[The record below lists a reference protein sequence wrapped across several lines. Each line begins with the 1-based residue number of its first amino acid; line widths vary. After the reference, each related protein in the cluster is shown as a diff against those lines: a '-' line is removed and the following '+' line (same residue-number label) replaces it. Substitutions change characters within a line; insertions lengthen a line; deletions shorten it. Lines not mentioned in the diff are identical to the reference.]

1 MIGMT
6 RAALKIADVYAV
18 DPERKALMPEPT
30 FPAVRYAGTRNMKA
44 VSLGGQTGAGFVPEG
59 EVAGKPSP
67 SRGQGGRSRAVR
79 LKGLSVK
86 ATLRLAFAVLLIGT
100 LAIGVFSLT
109 QISRLNASAQSIY
122 DQGHVASRAAEEA
135 RGHMLRASRAQKM
148 LLTATTAKERDDLG
162 ADIDKGLSGL
172 ASELGTLQ
180 QYVDTSD
187 AKAVDQQKKFAAAVA
202 VWSGHLRDFV
212 TLVKAQPLDLSQMN
226 WQVGTQ
232 DVSLL
237 VETGK
242 LEKLVDELVAQRGT
256 AAKATI
262 EASGFIF
269 HSSFVMIA
277 VMTVA
282 LIALAFG
289 ISEWVVRRLAGQ
301 LGGEPAYAKEIASR
315 IAAGDLSNQIVLGRK
330 DKSSMLYA
338 LHDMQSGLA
347 TTVSDIASSADAIA
361 TASGEISMGNLD
373 LSQRTEQQA
382 MALERT
388 ASSME
393 QLTSTVRQ
401 NADNAKQASTLANNA
416 SEIAEKGG
424 DVVSRVVATMNEIN
438 DSARSIGDIIG
449 VIEGIAFQTNILA
462 LNAAVEAA
470 RAGEEGRGFSVVAA
484 EVRNLAQRSAAAAK
498 EIKGLISTS
507 VERVSNGSTLAQDA
521 GQTMDEVVKAVKR
534 VTDIMGEISAAS
546 SEQSAGIEEINLA
559 VTQMDSGTQQN
570 AALVEQATA
579 AARSLDDQARG
590 LKQMVGKFRL

>member
-1 MIGMT
+1 
-6 RAALKIADVYAV
+6 
-18 DPERKALMPEPT
+18 
-30 FPAVRYAGTRNMKA
+30 MKA
-44 VSLGGQTGAGFVPEG
+44 VSLGSQSGVGFV
-59 EVAGKPSP
+59 AGREPAGGSSP
-67 SRGQGGRSRAVR
+67 SRKPVGR

-86 ATLRLAFAVLLIGT
+86 TMLRLAFAVLLIGT
-100 LAIGVFSLT
+100 LAIGVFALT
-109 QISRLNASAQSIY
+109 QVSRLNASAQSIY

-135 RGHMLRASRAQKM
+135 RGYVLRASRAQKM
-148 LLTATTAKERDDLG
+148 LLTATTAKERDELG
-162 ADIDKGLSGL
+162 ADIDKDLSGI
-172 ASELGTLQ
+172 STQMSSLQ
-180 QYVDTSD
+180 QYVDMTD
-187 AKAVDQQKKFAAAVA
+187 AAQVEQQKKFAAAVA
-202 VWSGHLRDFV
+202 TWSGHLRDFV

-226 WQVGTQ
+226 WQVGMQ

-237 VETGK
+237 VETEK
-242 LEKLVDELVAQRGT
+242 LEKMVDILVEQRSV

-262 EASGFIF
+262 EASAFIY
-269 HSSFVMIA
+269 HSSYVMMA
-277 VMTVA
+277 AMTIG
-282 LIALAFG
+282 LIVLAFA
-289 ISEWVVRRLAGQ
+289 ISEWVVRRLARQ
-301 LGGEPAYAKEIASR
+301 LGGEPVYAMEIASR
-315 IAAGDLSNQIVLGRK
+315 IAAGDLSNRIALARN
-330 DKSSMLYA
+330 DRSSMLSA
-338 LHDMQSGLA
+338 LHDMQGGLS
-347 TTVSDIASSADAIA
+347 TTVSDIAASADAIA

-424 DVVSRVVATMNEIN
+424 AVVGRVVATMNEIN
-438 DSARSIGDIIG
+438 ASAKSIGDIIG

-484 EVRNLAQRSAAAAK
+484 EVRNLAQRSAGAAK

-507 VERVSNGSTLAQDA
+507 VERVGNGSTLAEDA

-546 SEQSAGIEEINLA
+546 AEQSSGIEEINLA
-559 VTQMDSGTQQN
+559 VTQMDAGTQQN

-579 AARSLDDQARG
+579 AARSLDDQAKA
-590 LKQMVGKFRL
+590 LKVMVGKFRLHV

>member
-1 MIGMT
+1 
-6 RAALKIADVYAV
+6 
-18 DPERKALMPEPT
+18 
-30 FPAVRYAGTRNMKA
+30 MKA
-44 VSLGGQTGAGFVPEG
+44 VSLGGRTGAGFVPEG
-59 EVAGKPSP
+59 EAAGKPSP
-67 SRGQGGRSRAVR
+67 SRGRGSRPRAAR

-109 QISRLNASAQSIY
+109 QISRLNASTQSIY
-122 DQGHVASRAAEEA
+122 DQGHVASLAAEEA
-135 RGHMLRASRAQKM
+135 RGHTLRASRAQKM
-148 LLTATTAKERDDLG
+148 LLTATTAKERDELG
-162 ADIDKGLSGL
+162 ADIDKALSGL
-172 ASELGTLQ
+172 AAQLGTLQ
-180 QYVDTSD
+180 HYVDASD
-187 AKAVDQQKKFAAAVA
+187 AKAVDQQKKFAAAVT

-226 WQVGTQ
+226 WQVGMQ

-242 LEKLVDELVAQRGT
+242 LEKLVDELVEQRGT

-262 EASGFIF
+262 QASGFIY
-269 HSSFVMIA
+269 HSSFVMIT
-277 VMTVA
+277 VTTVA

-315 IAAGDLSNQIVLGRK
+315 IAAGDLSNQIALGRK
-330 DKSSMLYA
+330 DTSSMLYA

-373 LSQRTEQQA
+373 LSQRTELQA

-401 NADNAKQASTLANNA
+401 NADNAKQASSLANTA

-424 DVVSRVVATMNEIN
+424 EVVSRVVATMNEIN

-484 EVRNLAQRSAAAAK
+484 EVRNLAQRSASAAK

-507 VERVSNGSTLAQDA
+507 VQRVSNGSTLAQDA

>member
-1 MIGMT
+1 
-6 RAALKIADVYAV
+6 
-18 DPERKALMPEPT
+18 
-30 FPAVRYAGTRNMKA
+30 MKA
-44 VSLGGQTGAGFVPEG
+44 VSPGSPRGAGFE
-59 EVAGKPSP
+59 AGAGRDAKAGAKPARAP
-67 SRGQGGRSRAVR
+67 KHRGM
-79 LKGLSVK
+79 SVK
-86 ATLRLAFAVLLIGT
+86 TTLRLAFAVLLVGT
-100 LAIGVFSLT
+100 LLIGVFSLT

-122 DQGHVASRAAEEA
+122 DQGHIASRAAEEA

-148 LLTATTAKERDDLG
+148 LLTATTAKERDELG
-162 ADIDKGLSGL
+162 VDIDQAL
-172 ASELGTLQ
+172 AGMTTQLATLQ
-180 QYVDTSD
+180 QYADTSD
-187 AKAVDQQKKFAAAVA
+187 ARALAQQKAFAAAITA
-202 VWSGHLRDFV
+202 WSGHLRDFV

-232 DVSLL
+232 DISLL

-262 EASGFIF
+262 DASGFIF
-269 HSSFVMIA
+269 HASFVMIA
-277 VMTVA
+277 LMTLG
-282 LIALAFG
+282 LIVLAFG

-301 LGGEPAYAKEIASR
+301 LGGEPGYAKEIASR
-315 IAAGDLSNQIVLGRK
+315 IAAGDLSNRIVLAKK
-330 DKSSMLYA
+330 DQSSMLYA

-347 TTVSDIASSADAIA
+347 TTVADIASSADAIA
-361 TASGEISMGNLD
+361 TASGEIAMGNLD

-401 NADNAKQASTLANNA
+401 NADNAKQARTLADNA

-424 DVVSRVVATMNEIN
+424 AVVNRVVATMNEIN

-484 EVRNLAQRSAAAAK
+484 EVRNLAQRSATAAK
-498 EIKGLISTS
+498 EIKGLIDTS
-507 VERVSNGSTLAQDA
+507 VERVSNGSTLARDA

-590 LKQMVGKFRL
+590 LKVVVGKFRV

>member
-1 MIGMT
+1 
-6 RAALKIADVYAV
+6 
-18 DPERKALMPEPT
+18 
-30 FPAVRYAGTRNMKA
+30 MKA
-44 VSLGGQTGAGFVPEG
+44 VSLGSQPGVGFVPGG
-59 EVAGKPSP
+59 EPAGGSSP
-67 SRGQGGRSRAVR
+67 SRKPVGRF
-79 LKGLSVK
+79 KGLSVK
-86 ATLRLAFAVLLIGT
+86 GMLRLAFAVLLIGT

-109 QISRLNASAQSIY
+109 QVSRLNASAQSIY

-135 RGHMLRASRAQKM
+135 RGYVLRASRAQKM
-148 LLTATTAKERDDLG
+148 LLTATTAKERDELG
-162 ADIDKGLSGL
+162 ADIDKGLSGI
-172 ASELGTLQ
+172 STQMTTLQ

-187 AKAVDQQKKFAAAVA
+187 AAQVEQQKKFAAAVA
-202 VWSGHLRDFV
+202 TWSGHLRDFV

-226 WQVGTQ
+226 WQVGMQ

-237 VETGK
+237 VETDK
-242 LEKLVDELVAQRGT
+242 LEKMVDALVEQRSV

-262 EASGFIF
+262 EASAFIY
-269 HSSFVMIA
+269 HSSFVMMA
-277 VMTVA
+277 TMTIG
-282 LIALAFG
+282 LIVLAFA
-289 ISEWVVRRLAGQ
+289 ISEWVVRRLARQ
-301 LGGEPAYAKEIASR
+301 LGGEPVYAKEIASR
-315 IAAGDLSNQIVLGRK
+315 IAAGDLSNRIALARN
-330 DKSSMLYA
+330 DSSSMLSA
-338 LHDMQSGLA
+338 LHDMQSGLS
-347 TTVSDIASSADAIA
+347 TTVSDIAASADAIA

-424 DVVSRVVATMNEIN
+424 AVVGRVVATMNEIN
-438 DSARSIGDIIG
+438 ASAKSIGDIIG

-484 EVRNLAQRSAAAAK
+484 EVRNLAQRSAGAAK

-546 SEQSAGIEEINLA
+546 AEQSSGIEEINLA
-559 VTQMDSGTQQN
+559 VTQMDAGTQQN

-579 AARSLDDQARG
+579 AARSLDDQAKA
-590 LKQMVGKFRL
+590 LKVMVGKFRLHV

>member
-1 MIGMT
+1 
-6 RAALKIADVYAV
+6 
-18 DPERKALMPEPT
+18 
-30 FPAVRYAGTRNMKA
+30 MKA
-44 VSLGGQTGAGFVPEG
+44 VSLGSQPGAGFVQKG
-59 EVAGKPSP
+59 EPAAGASQVSQPRVRS
-67 SRGQGGRSRAVR
+67 GQA
-79 LKGLSVK
+79 KGMSVK
-86 ATLRLAFAVLLIGT
+86 TTLRLAFAVLLVGT

-109 QISRLNASAQSIY
+109 QISRLNGASRSIY
-122 DQGHVASRAAEEA
+122 DQGHVASRAAEEV
-135 RGHMLRASRAQKM
+135 RGYVLRASRAQKM

-162 ADIDKGLSGL
+162 ADIDKGLTAISTEL
-172 ASELGTLQ
+172 ATLQ
-180 QYVDTSD
+180 RYSDPSD
-187 AKAVDQQKKFAAAVA
+187 AKAVALQKTFTASVG

-212 TLVKAQPLDLSQMN
+212 KLVKAQPLDLSQMN

-242 LEKLVDELVAQRGT
+242 LEKLVDDLVAQRGT

-262 EASGFIF
+262 DASAFIF

-277 VMTVA
+277 GMTVA
-282 LIALAFG
+282 LIVLAFA
-289 ISEWVVRRLAGQ
+289 ISEWVVRRLARQ
-301 LGGEPAYAKEIASR
+301 LGGEPVYAKEIASR
-315 IAAGDLSNQIVLGRK
+315 IASGDLSNQIALGRH
-330 DKSSMLYA
+330 DTSSMLSA
-338 LHDMQSGLA
+338 LRDMQSGLSS
-347 TTVSDIASSADAIA
+347 TVSGIAASAEAIAS
-361 TASGEISMGNLD
+361 ASGEISMGNLD

-393 QLTSTVRQ
+393 ELTSTVRQ
-401 NADNAKQASTLANNA
+401 NADNAKQASTLAYNA
-416 SEIAEKGG
+416 SAIAEKGG
-424 DVVSRVVATMNEIN
+424 AVVGRVVETMGKINE
-438 DSARSIGDIIG
+438 SAKSIGDIIG

-470 RAGEEGRGFSVVAA
+470 RAGEEGRGFSVVAG

-498 EIKGLISTS
+498 EIKTLINAS

-546 SEQSAGIEEINLA
+546 AEQSAGIEEINLA
-559 VTQMDSGTQQN
+559 VTQMDAGTQQN

-579 AARSLDDQARG
+579 AARSLDDQARA
-590 LKQMVGKFRL
+590 LKQMVGKFSLGG

>member
-1 MIGMT
+1 
-6 RAALKIADVYAV
+6 
-18 DPERKALMPEPT
+18 
-30 FPAVRYAGTRNMKA
+30 MKA
-44 VSLGGQTGAGFVPEG
+44 VSLGSQPGAGFVPEG
-59 EVAGKPSP
+59 EPAAGASQV
-67 SRGQGGRSRAVR
+67 SHRRARSGQT
-79 LKGLSVK
+79 KGMSVK
-86 ATLRLAFAVLLIGT
+86 TTLRFAFAVLLVGT

-109 QISRLNASAQSIY
+109 QISRLNGASRSIY
-122 DQGHVASRAAEEA
+122 DQGHVASRAAEEV
-135 RGHMLRASRAQKM
+135 RGYVLRASRAQKM
-148 LLTATTAKERDDLG
+148 LLTATTAKERDELG
-162 ADIDKGLSGL
+162 SDIDKGLTAIGTEL
-172 ASELGTLQ
+172 ATLQ
-180 QYVDTSD
+180 RYSDPSD
-187 AKAVDQQKKFAAAVA
+187 AKAVALQKTFTASVG

-212 TLVKAQPLDLSQMN
+212 KLVKAQPLDLSQMN

-242 LEKLVDELVAQRGT
+242 LEKLVDDLVAQRGT

-262 EASGFIF
+262 DASAFIF

-277 VMTVA
+277 GMTVA
-282 LIALAFG
+282 LIVLAFA
-289 ISEWVVRRLAGQ
+289 ISEWVVRRLARQ
-301 LGGEPAYAKEIASR
+301 LGGEPVYAKEIASR
-315 IAAGDLSNQIVLGRK
+315 IASGDLSNQIALGRH
-330 DKSSMLYA
+330 DTSSMLSA
-338 LHDMQSGLA
+338 LRDMQSGLSS
-347 TTVSDIASSADAIA
+347 TVSGIAASAEAIAS
-361 TASGEISMGNLD
+361 ASGEISMGNLD

-393 QLTSTVRQ
+393 ELTSTVRQ
-401 NADNAKQASTLANNA
+401 NADNAKQASTLAYNA

-424 DVVSRVVATMNEIN
+424 AVVGRVVETMGKINE
-438 DSARSIGDIIG
+438 SAKSIGDIIG

-470 RAGEEGRGFSVVAA
+470 RAGEEGRGFSVVAG

-498 EIKGLISTS
+498 EIKTLINAS

-546 SEQSAGIEEINLA
+546 AEQSAGIEEINLA
-559 VTQMDSGTQQN
+559 VTQMDAGTQQN

-579 AARSLDDQARG
+579 AARSLDDQARA
-590 LKQMVGKFRL
+590 LKQMVGKFSLGG

>member
-1 MIGMT
+1 
-6 RAALKIADVYAV
+6 
-18 DPERKALMPEPT
+18 
-30 FPAVRYAGTRNMKA
+30 MK
-44 VSLGGQTGAGFVPEG
+44 VISPGGQTGAGFVPDAQA
-59 EVAGKPSP
+59 AGKSP

-79 LKGLSVK
+79 LKGLPVRVM
-86 ATLRLAFAVLLIGT
+86 LRLAFAVLLIGT
-100 LAIGVFSLT
+100 LLIGVFSLT
-109 QISRLNASAQSIY
+109 QISRLNASTQSIY

-135 RGHMLRASRAQKM
+135 RGYMLRASRAQKT
-148 LLTATTAKERDDLG
+148 LLTATTAKERDELG
-162 ADIDKGLSGL
+162 ADIDKGLAGL
-172 ASELGTLQ
+172 GAQLGTLQ
-180 QYVDTSD
+180 QYVDSSD

-202 VWSGHLRDFV
+202 IWSGHLRDFV

-262 EASGFIF
+262 DASGFIY

-277 VMTVA
+277 VMTLG
-282 LIALAFG
+282 LIVLAFG
-289 ISEWVVRRLAGQ
+289 ISEWVVRRLARQ

-315 IAAGDLSNQIVLGRK
+315 IAAGDLTNRIALIRN
-330 DKSSMLYA
+330 DRSSMLYA
-338 LHDMQSGLA
+338 LHDMQGGLA
-347 TTVSDIASSADAIA
+347 TTVSDIAASADAIA
-361 TASGEISMGNLD
+361 TASGEISMGNQD

-393 QLTSTVRQ
+393 QLTSTVSQ

-424 DVVSRVVATMNEIN
+424 EVVSRVVATMNEIN

-498 EIKGLISTS
+498 EIKGLIGAS

-590 LKQMVGKFRL
+590 LKEMVGKFRL

>member
-1 MIGMT
+1 
-6 RAALKIADVYAV
+6 
-18 DPERKALMPEPT
+18 MPEPT
-30 FPAVRYAGTRNMKA
+30 FPAALNVGTGNMKA
-44 VSLGGQTGAGFVPEG
+44 VSLGSQTGTGFVSEG
-59 EVAGKPSP
+59 EAAGKPP
-67 SRGQGGRSRAVR
+67 RGQSSRSRAVK

-86 ATLRLAFAVLLIGT
+86 AMLRLAFAVLLVGT
-100 LAIGVFSLT
+100 LLIGVFSLT
-109 QISRLNASAQSIY
+109 QISRLNASTQSIY

-148 LLTATTAKERDDLG
+148 LLTATTAKERDELG
-162 ADIDKGLSGL
+162 TDIEAGLTGL
-172 ASELGTLQ
+172 AAQLGTLQ

-187 AKAVDQQKKFAAAVA
+187 AKAVDQQKKFAAAVTL
-202 VWSGHLRDFV
+202 WSGHLRDFV

-242 LEKLVDELVAQRGT
+242 LEKMVDELVAQRGT

-262 EASGFIF
+262 EASGFIY

-277 VMTVA
+277 VATLG
-282 LIALAFG
+282 LIVLAFG

-315 IAAGDLSNQIVLGRK
+315 IAAGDLSVEIALGRK
-330 DKSSMLYA
+330 DKSSMLFA

-347 TTVSDIASSADAIA
+347 TTVADIASSADAIA

-424 DVVSRVVATMNEIN
+424 AVVSRVVATMNAIN

-570 AALVEQATA
+570 AALVEEATA

-590 LKQMVGKFRL
+590 LKVMVGKFRL

>member
-1 MIGMT
+1 
-6 RAALKIADVYAV
+6 
-18 DPERKALMPEPT
+18 
-30 FPAVRYAGTRNMKA
+30 MKT
-44 VSLGGQTGAGFVPEG
+44 VSLGNQPGAKPGAG
-59 EVAGKPSP
+59 AGANRERAGGGSP
-67 SRGQGGRSRAVR
+67 SRKGAGRLA
-79 LKGLSVK
+79 GLSVK
-86 ATLRLAFAVLLIGT
+86 ATLRLAFALLLVGT
-100 LAIGVFSLT
+100 MAIGVFSLA
-109 QISRLNASAQSIY
+109 QISRLNGSTRSIY

-135 RGHMLRASRAQKM
+135 RGYVLRASRAQKM

-162 ADIDKGLSGL
+162 NDIETGL
-172 ASELGTLQ
+172 ASISTELNTLQ
-180 QYVDTSD
+180 QYVDPSD
-187 AKAVDQQKKFAAAVA
+187 GAAVAQQKKFSAAVTT
-202 VWSGHLRDFV
+202 WSGNLRAFV

-262 EASGFIF
+262 EASAFIYR
-269 HSSFVMIA
+269 SSFVMMA

-282 LIALAFG
+282 LMVLAFFV
-289 ISEWVVRRLAGQ
+289 SEWVVRRLARQ
-301 LGGEPAYAKEIASR
+301 LGGEPVYAKEIASR
-315 IAAGDLSNQIVLGRK
+315 IAAGDLSNEIVLGRK
-330 DKSSMLYA
+330 DTSSMLSA
-338 LHDMQSGLA
+338 LRDMQTGLS
-347 TTVSDIASSADAIA
+347 TTVADIAASAEAIA
-361 TASGEISMGNLD
+361 SASGEISMGNLD
-373 LSQRTEQQA
+373 LSKRTEQQA
-382 MALERT
+382 VALERT

-401 NADNAKQASTLANNA
+401 NADNAKQASALANNA

-424 DVVSRVVATMNEIN
+424 EVVGRVVATMGAIN

-470 RAGEEGRGFSVVAA
+470 RAGEDGRGFSVVAG
-484 EVRNLAQRSAAAAK
+484 EVRNLAGRSAAAAK
-498 EIKGLISTS
+498 EIKLLINAS
-507 VERVSNGSTLAQDA
+507 VERVGNGSALAHDA

-546 SEQSAGIEEINLA
+546 AEQSSGIEEINLA

-579 AARSLDDQARG
+579 AARSLDDQARA
-590 LKQMVGKFRL
+590 LKGMVGKFRLGV

>member
-1 MIGMT
+1 
-6 RAALKIADVYAV
+6 V
-18 DPERKALMPEPT
+18 
-30 FPAVRYAGTRNMKA
+30 
-44 VSLGGQTGAGFVPEG
+44 GFVADG
-59 EVAGKPSP
+59 EPAGNSP
-67 SRGQGGRSRAVR
+67 HSSAPVGR

-100 LAIGVFSLT
+100 LLIGVFSLA
-109 QISRLNASAQSIY
+109 QISRLNGSAQSIY

-135 RGHMLRASRAQKM
+135 RGYVLRASRAQKM
-148 LLTATTAKERDDLG
+148 LLTATTGKERDDLG
-162 ADIDKGLSGL
+162 SDIDKGLAGL
-172 ASELGTLQ
+172 SAQMNTLQ
-180 QYVDTSD
+180 QYVDASD
-187 AKAVDQQKKFAAAVA
+187 SDQVAQQKKFATAVA
-202 VWSGHLRDFV
+202 TWSGHLRDFV

-237 VETGK
+237 VETEK
-242 LEKLVDELVAQRGT
+242 LEKMVDALVEQRSV

-262 EASGFIF
+262 AASAFIF

-277 VMTVA
+277 AMTIG
-282 LIALAFG
+282 LIVLAFA
-289 ISEWVVRRLAGQ
+289 ISEWVVRRLARQ
-301 LGGEPAYAKEIASR
+301 LGGEPVYAKEIASR
-315 IAAGDLSNQIVLGRK
+315 IAAGDLSNQIALSRN
-330 DKSSMLYA
+330 DHSSMLSA
-338 LHDMQSGLA
+338 LSDMQSGLS
-347 TTVSDIASSADAIA
+347 TTVSDIAASADAIA
-361 TASGEISMGNLD
+361 TASGQISMGNLD

-424 DVVSRVVATMNEIN
+424 AVVGRVVATMSEIN
-438 DSARSIGDIIG
+438 DSAKSIGDIIG

-498 EIKGLISTS
+498 EIKTLISTS
-507 VERVSNGSTLAQDA
+507 VERVGNGSALAHDA

-546 SEQSAGIEEINLA
+546 AEQSSGIEEINLA
-559 VTQMDSGTQQN
+559 VTQMDAGTQQN

-579 AARSLDDQARG
+579 AARSLDDQARA
-590 LKQMVGKFRL
+590 LKVMVGKFRLNG